1 VRAVIK
7 DLVFCFFARDKR
19 VLVNLDVMVDV

>member
-1 VRAVIK
+1 MRAVIK
-7 DLVFCFFARDKR
+7 DLVFCFFARGKR